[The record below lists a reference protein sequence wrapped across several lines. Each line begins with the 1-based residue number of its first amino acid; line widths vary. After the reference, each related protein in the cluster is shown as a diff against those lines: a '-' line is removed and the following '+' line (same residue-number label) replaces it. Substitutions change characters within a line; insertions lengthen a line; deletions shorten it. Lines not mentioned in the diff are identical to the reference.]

1 VFSCQSDSIY
11 VFAFEQ
17 HCQHIAAVDVQKQT
31 GSTVTSP
38 TTPTSAAPSSL
49 VIQVT
54 VSIVAAAKKTAWLQ
68 LPEISWKLKL
78 PLEKLEISSHF
89 VDAPGK
95 FYNYQSDGTL
105 MSVGRSSSS
114 HAHL

>member
-54 VSIVAAAKKTAWLQ
+54 VSIVAVAKN
-68 LPEISWKLKL
+68 LPGYNSQKSSGNWKNWKSPRILSTL
-78 PLEKLEISSHF
+78 LENFIITS
-89 VDAPGK
+89 
-95 FYNYQSDGTL
+95 L
-105 MSVGRSSSS
+105 M
-114 HAHL
+114 AH

>member
-54 VSIVAAAKKTAWLQ
+54 VSIVAVAKN
-68 LPEISWKLKL
+68 LPGYNSQKSSGNWK
-78 PLEKLEISSHF
+78 KLEISSNF
-89 VDAPGK
+89 VDTSGK